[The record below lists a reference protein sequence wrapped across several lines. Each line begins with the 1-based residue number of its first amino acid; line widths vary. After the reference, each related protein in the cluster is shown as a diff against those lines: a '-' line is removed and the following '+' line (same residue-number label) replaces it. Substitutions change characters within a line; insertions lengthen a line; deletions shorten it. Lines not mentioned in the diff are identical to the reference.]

1 MIRSAGCNLKAG
13 QCRRCLGGIHLE
25 VLTGRKIELD
35 EGSSRLD
42 QHTARDVPAKTR
54 WRLVWCRA
62 FLPAAVLKF
71 SAIHG
76 SVCPRTRECPPPA
89 GSLENDSRLSAADGS
104 RSGGGLS
111 QGADVVPISTRYG
124 HLLTGFWESRLE
136 LRCLE
141 KSLQGIRAR
150 WLKASD

>member
-1 MIRSAGCNLKAG
+1 MIRSAGCNQKAG

-89 GSLENDSRLSAADGS
+89 GSLEHDSRLSAADGS
-104 RSGGGLS
+104 RSGGGCHRARMSCQSRRGMVICSLFS
-111 QGADVVPISTRYG
+111 GRADWSSGVS
-124 HLLTGFWESRLE
+124 
-136 LRCLE
+136 
-141 KSLQGIRAR
+141 KSLSRAFE
-150 WLKASD
+150 LDG